1 MQIQSSLGCVT
12 LALVLASTFPSAYAQ
27 APQPQED
34 RSVGSAAPGGVRSP
48 PSEALISDEQV
59 RKAVADLSRV
69 SDVEAEKPSLPAE
82 AWLARDK
89 ADADKEISGLL
100 SELSDLLGSSNSV
113 RYWREMRER
122 QKELAD
128 KRNEIDKLTLD
139 ADLDPA
145 KRAALAKKI
154 EAARSA
160 AEELRKSAEAAKQ
173 AANQALEK
181 AGIDLNQGQLDALAA
196 TVVGDDIVDLVS
208 RVTTLAT
215 VLERMQESVSKG
227 TGSPDMQ
234 RRYYGVVV
242 VVQKVTLSLQ
252 KRYLARIDEKYLPY
266 VEDVVATM
274 SRAMAEANGLK
285 RTETNSDRMRVL
297 DANLKAQ
304 RLTSDTARLYRQHLE
319 AQRSYARNAIRESE
333 RNLNV
338 AINTRD
344 TVATSLDLLA
354 NIDASQDLFR
364 VIQLLRLPSI
374 QPFNSDEVQRAFER
388 LTVQMRAS

>member
-1 MQIQSSLGCVT
+1 
-12 LALVLASTFPSAYAQ
+12 
-27 APQPQED
+27 
-34 RSVGSAAPGGVRSP
+34 
-48 PSEALISDEQV
+48 
-59 RKAVADLSRV
+59 
-69 SDVEAEKPSLPAE
+69 
-82 AWLARDK
+82 
-89 ADADKEISGLL
+89 
-100 SELSDLLGSSNSV
+100 
-113 RYWREMRER
+113 MRER

-128 KRNEIDKLTLD
+128 KRNEIDKLTLE

-145 KRAALAKKI
+145 KREALAKKI

-160 AEELRKSAEAAKQ
+160 AEDHKKSADAAKR

-215 VLERMQESVSKG
+215 VLERMQDSVSKG
-227 TGSPDMQ
+227 TGSPDTQ
-234 RRYYGVVV
+234 RRYYGMVV
-242 VVQKVTLSLQ
+242 VVQKITLSLQ
-252 KRYLARIDEKYLPY
+252 KRYLARIDDKYLPY

-304 RLTSDTARLYRQHLE
+304 RLTIDTARLYRQHLE
-319 AQRSYARNAIRESE
+319 AQRSYARNAIRESD

-354 NIDASQDLFR
+354 SIDASQDLFR

-388 LTVQMRAS
+388 LTVQMQAS